1 MNAVNTDDPPRL
13 LLLEE
18 HALLRSTIAGVA
30 RQLGLARVHELARA
44 DAVLPLLKEV
54 TVDGLLVTLD
64 TGGHVLALIDAIRL
78 GATPCQADLPVAV
91 MSAGCDSVLAERLR
105 SLEVRRV
112 ILKPFKAKTALET
125 IAGLWQHAGRT
136 APAMQAGGCPP
147 ARSVVSSEER

>member
-1 MNAVNTDDPPRL
+1 MNAVNIDPPRL

-54 TVDGLLVTLD
+54 AVDGLMVTLD
-64 TGGHVLALIDAIRL
+64 AEGRALALIDAIRL
-78 GATPCQADLPVAV
+78 GATPCRTTLPIAV
-91 MSAGCDSVLAERLR
+91 MTAACDNQLAERLR
-105 SLEVRRV
+105 ALEVRRV

-125 IAGLWQHAGRT
+125 IAGLWQ
-136 APAMQAGGCPP
+136 QAGSTGSPKQAIDCPA
-147 ARSVVSSEER
+147 ARAVNSVEH